1 MSRRRSATQRKAMP
15 DPVHNSVLA
24 TRFINSMMLG
34 GKKSLAAKLFYEA
47 VEVLGQDAPENNGF
61 AVFEQA
67 IKNVRPMNEVKTR
80 RIGGSNYQVPVKVR
94 FQRQTTLAIRWL
106 IIEARKRKEKSF
118 PLRLAGEL
126 RDAANGVGSTM
137 KKRENVHKMA
147 EANRAFSH
155 FRL

>member
-1 MSRRRSATQRKAMP
+1 MSRRRRAEARKVPVDAVYGSAL
-15 DPVHNSVLA
+15 VS
-24 TRFINSMMLG
+24 RFINSMMIS
-34 GKKSLAAKLFYEA
+34 GKKSIAAKQFYDA
-47 VEVLGQDAPENNGF
+47 VETIAENAPENNGF

-67 IKNVRPMNEVKTR
+67 VKNVRPLNEVKTR

-94 FQRQTTLAIRWL
+94 YQRQTTLAIRWL
-106 IIEARKRKEKSF
+106 IIEARKRKEKTF
-118 PLRLAGEL
+118 ALRLAAEL
-126 RDAANGVGSTM
+126 KDAANGVGSTM